1 MSTFILEFQNLDG
14 HTTETVTLDG
24 ENPAQAFRLVEQKQT
39 SSPVKL
45 FREHYRG
52 RKFLGE
58 IQRDR
63 TGVWHILD
71 NSRTGEPR

>member
-14 HTTETVTLDG
+14 HTTETVMLEG
-24 ENPAQAFRLVEQKQT
+24 ENPAQAFRLVEEKAT

-45 FREHYRG
+45 FREHSRG
-52 RKFLGE
+52 RELLGE

-63 TGVWHILD
+63 AGVWHVFER
-71 NSRTGEPR
+71 NRTGEPR